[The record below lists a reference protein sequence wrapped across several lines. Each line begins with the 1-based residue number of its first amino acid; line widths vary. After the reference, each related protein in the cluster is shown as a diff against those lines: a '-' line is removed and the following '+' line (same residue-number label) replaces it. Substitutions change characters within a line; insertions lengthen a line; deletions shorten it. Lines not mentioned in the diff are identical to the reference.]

1 MSDLQNRNMN
11 IQWFPGHMTKTRRY
25 IEKNIGLVDIVAETV
40 DARCIR
46 ASQNPDFDRLLASKP
61 RLMIIT
67 KTDLA
72 DPDITSRWL
81 NSFSKQGRQCVC
93 VALNTGRG
101 VKEVLPAIRSVLAPK
116 LESYAAK
123 GMKKTIRM
131 MICGVPNSGKST
143 LINSLCGRRA
153 ALAQDRPGVT
163 RGGQW
168 VTLSS
173 DIELLDTPGILWN
186 KFEDMQSGLHLAFTG
201 AVKDDVVDI
210 ETLALELIRTLNTKY
225 PSALGLRYGIDTASY
240 SEPLEIYE
248 AVCRRRGFILRGGE
262 LDYER
267 CAKIM
272 LDEFRAGKL
281 GRISLEAPYA

>member
-1 MSDLQNRNMN
+1 MSDFDAMN

-46 ASQNPDFDRLLASKP
+46 ASQNPDFDRLLAGKP

-72 DPDITSRWL
+72 DPDITSRWV
-81 NSFSKQGRQCVC
+81 NRFKNDGRACVC
-93 VALNTGRG
+93 TALNTGRG
-101 VKEVLPAIRSVLAPK
+101 VREILPAVRAALADK
-116 LESYAAK
+116 IERYAAK

-153 ALAQDRPGVT
+153 AQAQDRPGVT

-173 DIELLDTPGILWN
+173 DVELLDTPGILWN
-186 KFEDMQSGLHLAFTG
+186 KFKDMRCGLHLAFTG

-210 ETLALELIRTLNTKY
+210 ETLALELLKFLREKY
-225 PSALGLRYGIDTASY
+225 PSALEQRYNIELCESDA
-240 SEPLEIYE
+240 PLEIYE
-248 AVCRRRGFILRGGE
+248 KICKRRGFILRGGDF
-262 LDYER
+262 DYER
-267 CAKIM
+267 CAKIL
-272 LDEFRAGKL
+272 LDEFRGGKL
-281 GRISLEAPYA
+281 GRISLEEP

>member
-1 MSDLQNRNMN
+1 MSDSELMN

-40 DARCIR
+40 DARCMR
-46 ASQNPDFDRLLASKP
+46 ASQNPDFDRLLSGKP

-72 DPDITSRWL
+72 DPDVTSRWVNLFKNEGRACVSTAL
-81 NSFSKQGRQCVC
+81 NSGK
-93 VALNTGRG
+93 G
-101 VKEVLPAIRSVLAPK
+101 VREILPAVRTVLSDK
-116 LESYAAK
+116 ISRYAKK

-153 ALAQDRPGVT
+153 AVAQDRPGVT
-163 RGGQW
+163 RAGQW

-186 KFEDMQSGLHLAFTG
+186 KFEDMRCGLNLAFTG

-210 ETLALELIRTLNTKY
+210 ETLALELLKFLREKY
-225 PSALGLRYGIDTASY
+225 PESLQARYNIEICAYDS
-240 SEPLEIYE
+240 PLEIYE
-248 AVCRRRGFILRGGE
+248 KVCKRRGFILRGGDF
-262 LDYER
+262 DYER
-267 CAKIM
+267 CAKIL
-272 LDEFRAGKL
+272 LDEFRGGKL
-281 GRISLEAPYA
+281 GRISLEEP

>member
-1 MSDLQNRNMN
+1 MSDLQEMN

-46 ASQNPDFDRLLASKP
+46 ASQNPDFDRLLSKKP

-72 DPDITSRWL
+72 DPDVTSRWL
-81 NSFSKQGRQCVC
+81 NRFKKEGRSCVC
-93 VALNTGRG
+93 VALNTGKG
-101 VKEVLPAIRSVLAPK
+101 VKEILPAVRAALSDKIER
-116 LESYAAK
+116 YAAK

-153 ALAQDRPGVT
+153 AQAQDRPGVT

-186 KFEDMQSGLHLAFTG
+186 KFENMSCGLHLAFTG

-210 ETLALELIRTLNTKY
+210 ETLAVELIKALKEKY
-225 PSALGLRYGIDTASY
+225 PHSLTGRYGIEIRPE
-240 SEPLEIYE
+240 SEPLSIYE
-248 AVCRRRGFILRGGE
+248 SICKRRGFILRGGE
-262 LDYER
+262 FDYER
-267 CAKIM
+267 CAKIL
-272 LDEFRAGKL
+272 LDEFRGGKL
-281 GRISLEAPYA
+281 GRISLEAPDA

>member
-1 MSDLQNRNMN
+1 MN

-46 ASQNPDFDRLLASKP
+46 ASQNPDFDRLLTGKP

-72 DPDITSRWL
+72 DPDITSRWV
-81 NSFSKQGRQCVC
+81 NRFKNDGRACVC
-93 VALNTGRG
+93 TALNTGRG
-101 VKEVLPAIRSVLAPK
+101 VREILPAVRAALADK
-116 LESYAAK
+116 IERYAAK

-153 ALAQDRPGVT
+153 AQAQDRPGVT

-173 DIELLDTPGILWN
+173 DVELLDTPGILWN
-186 KFEDMQSGLHLAFTG
+186 KFKDMRCGLHLAFTG

-210 ETLALELIRTLNTKY
+210 ETLALELLKFLREKY
-225 PSALGLRYGIDTASY
+225 PSALEQRYNIELCESDA
-240 SEPLEIYE
+240 PLEIYE
-248 AVCRRRGFILRGGE
+248 KICKRRGFILRGGDF
-262 LDYER
+262 DYER
-267 CAKIM
+267 CAKIL
-272 LDEFRAGKL
+272 LDEFRGGKL
-281 GRISLEAPYA
+281 GRISLEEP

>member
-1 MSDLQNRNMN
+1 
-11 IQWFPGHMTKTRRY
+11 MTKTRRY

-46 ASQNPDFDRLLASKP
+46 ASQNPDFDRLLTGKP

-72 DPDITSRWL
+72 DPDITSRWV
-81 NSFSKQGRQCVC
+81 NRFKNDGRACVC
-93 VALNTGRG
+93 TALNTGRG
-101 VKEVLPAIRSVLAPK
+101 VREILPAVRAALADK
-116 LESYAAK
+116 IERYAAK

-153 ALAQDRPGVT
+153 AQAQDRPGVT

-173 DIELLDTPGILWN
+173 DVELLDTPGILWN
-186 KFEDMQSGLHLAFTG
+186 KFKDMRCGLHLAFTG

-210 ETLALELIRTLNTKY
+210 ETLALELLKFLREKY
-225 PSALGLRYGIDTASY
+225 PSALEQRYNIELCESDA
-240 SEPLEIYE
+240 PLEIYE
-248 AVCRRRGFILRGGE
+248 KICKRRGFILRGGDF
-262 LDYER
+262 DYER
-267 CAKIM
+267 CAKIL
-272 LDEFRAGKL
+272 LDEFRGGKL
-281 GRISLEAPYA
+281 GRISLEEP

>member
-1 MSDLQNRNMN
+1 MSDSELMN

-40 DARCIR
+40 DARCMR
-46 ASQNPDFDRLLASKP
+46 ASQNPDFDRLLSGKP

-72 DPDITSRWL
+72 DPDVTSRWVNLFKNEGRACVSTAL
-81 NSFSKQGRQCVC
+81 NSGK
-93 VALNTGRG
+93 G
-101 VKEVLPAIRSVLAPK
+101 VREILPAVRTVLSDK
-116 LESYAAK
+116 ISRYAKK

-153 ALAQDRPGVT
+153 AVAQDRPGVT
-163 RGGQW
+163 RAGQW

-186 KFEDMQSGLHLAFTG
+186 KFEDMRCGLNLAFTG

-210 ETLALELIRTLNTKY
+210 ETLALELLKFLREKY
-225 PSALGLRYGIDTASY
+225 PESLQARYNIEICADDS
-240 SEPLEIYE
+240 PLEIYGK
-248 AVCRRRGFILRGGE
+248 VCKRRGFILRGGDF
-262 LDYER
+262 DYER
-267 CAKIM
+267 CAKIL
-272 LDEFRAGKL
+272 LDEFRGGKL
-281 GRISLEAPYA
+281 GRISLEEP

>member
-1 MSDLQNRNMN
+1 MSDFDAMN

-46 ASQNPDFDRLLASKP
+46 ASQNPDFDRLLTGKP

-72 DPDITSRWL
+72 DPDITSRWV
-81 NSFSKQGRQCVC
+81 NRFKNDGRACVC
-93 VALNTGRG
+93 TALNTGRG
-101 VKEVLPAIRSVLAPK
+101 VREILPAVRAALADK
-116 LESYAAK
+116 IERYAAK

-153 ALAQDRPGVT
+153 AQAQDRPGVT

-173 DIELLDTPGILWN
+173 DVELLDTPGILWN
-186 KFEDMQSGLHLAFTG
+186 KFKDMRCGLHLAFTG

-210 ETLALELIRTLNTKY
+210 ETLALELLKFLREKY
-225 PSALGLRYGIDTASY
+225 PSALEQRCNIELCESDA
-240 SEPLEIYE
+240 PLEIYE
-248 AVCRRRGFILRGGE
+248 KICKRRGFILRGGDF
-262 LDYER
+262 DYER
-267 CAKIM
+267 CAKIL
-272 LDEFRAGKL
+272 LDEFRGGKL
-281 GRISLEAPYA
+281 GRISLEEP

>member
-1 MSDLQNRNMN
+1 MPDIN

-25 IEKNIGLVDIVAETV
+25 IEKNISLVDIVAETV

-46 ASQNPDFDRLLASKP
+46 ASQNPDFDRLLAGKP

-72 DPDITSRWL
+72 DPDVTSRWINYFKSL
-81 NSFSKQGRQCVC
+81 GREVITVSLVNGKNVNQ
-93 VALNTGRG
+93 
-101 VKEVLPAIRSVLAPK
+101 VLPAVREALKDKIEKYSQ
-116 LESYAAK
+116 K

-143 LINSLCGRRA
+143 LINSLCKKRA
-153 ALAQDRPGVT
+153 VVAEDRPGVT

-186 KFEDMQSGLHLAFTG
+186 KFTDMSIGLNLAFTG

-210 ETLALELIRTLNTKY
+210 ETLALELIKTLTAKY
-225 PSALGLRYGIDTASY
+225 PESIKNRFGIDTDGL
-240 SEPLEIYE
+240 EPLEVYE
-248 AVCRRRGFILRGGE
+248 MICKRRGFILRGGDY
-262 LDYER
+262 DYER
-267 CAKIM
+267 CAKI
-272 LDEFRAGKL
+272 LIDEFRAGKL
-281 GRISLEAPYA
+281 GRISLEGPECLNL

>member
-1 MSDLQNRNMN
+1 MSDSELMN

-40 DARCIR
+40 DARCMR
-46 ASQNPDFDRLLASKP
+46 ASQNPDFDRLLSGKP

-72 DPDITSRWL
+72 DPDVTSRWVNLFKNEGRACVSTAL
-81 NSFSKQGRQCVC
+81 NSGK
-93 VALNTGRG
+93 G
-101 VKEVLPAIRSVLAPK
+101 VREILPAVRTVLSDK
-116 LESYAAK
+116 ISRYAKK

-153 ALAQDRPGVT
+153 AVAQDRPGVT
-163 RGGQW
+163 RAGQW

-186 KFEDMQSGLHLAFTG
+186 KFEDMRCGLNLAFTG

-210 ETLALELIRTLNTKY
+210 ETLALELLKFLREKY
-225 PSALGLRYGIDTASY
+225 PESLETRYNIEICTDDS
-240 SEPLEIYE
+240 PLEIYGK
-248 AVCRRRGFILRGGE
+248 VCKRRGFILRGGDF
-262 LDYER
+262 DYER
-267 CAKIM
+267 CAKIL
-272 LDEFRAGKL
+272 LDEFRGGKL
-281 GRISLEAPYA
+281 GRISLEEP

>member
-1 MSDLQNRNMN
+1 MSDIN

-25 IEKNIGLVDIVAETV
+25 IEKNISLVDIVAETV
-40 DARCIR
+40 DARCIK
-46 ASQNPDFDRLLASKP
+46 ASQNPDFDRLLAGKP

-72 DPDITSRWL
+72 DPDITSRWINHFKSL
-81 NSFSKQGRQCVC
+81 GRQV
-93 VALNTGRG
+93 VTVSLVNNKG
-101 VKEVLPAIRSVLAPK
+101 VNNVLPAVREALKTTIEK
-116 LESYAAK
+116 YAAK

-143 LINSLCGRRA
+143 LINSLCKKRA
-153 ALAQDRPGVT
+153 VIAEDRPGVT

-186 KFEDMQSGLHLAFTG
+186 KFTDMSVGLNLAFTG

-210 ETLALELIRTLNTKY
+210 ETLALELIKTISVKY
-225 PSALGLRYGIDTASY
+225 PDAIPSRFGIEIDDC
-240 SEPLEIYE
+240 EPLEIYE
-248 AVCRRRGFILRGGE
+248 KICKRRGFVVRGGDY
-262 LDYER
+262 DYER
-267 CAKIM
+267 CAKIII
-272 LDEFRAGKL
+272 DEFRAGKL
-281 GRISLEAPYA
+281 GRISLEAPGA

>member
-1 MSDLQNRNMN
+1 MSDLQNIN

-25 IEKNIGLVDIVAETV
+25 IEKTIGLVDIVAETV
-40 DARCIR
+40 DARCILS
-46 ASQNPDFDRLLASKP
+46 SQNPDFDRLLASKP

-81 NSFSKQGRQCVC
+81 NFFKGQGRACVC
-93 VALNTGRG
+93 VALNTGKG
-101 VKEVLPAIRSVLAPK
+101 VKDIIPAVRTVLDEKIRK
-116 LESYAAK
+116 YAAK

-153 ALAQDRPGVT
+153 AVVQDRPGVT
-163 RGGQW
+163 RAGQW
-168 VTLSS
+168 VSLSS

-186 KFEDMQSGLHLAFTG
+186 NFEDMRCGLHLAFTG
-201 AVKDDVVDI
+201 AIKDDVVDI
-210 ETLALELIRTLNTKY
+210 ETLAIELIRTLKTKY
-225 PSALGLRYGIDTASY
+225 PASLTSRYGIEIQPD
-240 SEPLEIYE
+240 SEPLDIYDGI
-248 AVCRRRGFILRGGE
+248 CKRRGFILRGGE

-267 CAKIM
+267 CAKIL
-272 LDEFRAGKL
+272 LDEFRGGQL

>member
-1 MSDLQNRNMN
+1 MSDFDAMN

-46 ASQNPDFDRLLASKP
+46 ASQNPDFDRLLTGKP

-72 DPDITSRWL
+72 DPDITSRWV
-81 NSFSKQGRQCVC
+81 NRFKNDGRACVC
-93 VALNTGRG
+93 TALNTGRG
-101 VKEVLPAIRSVLAPK
+101 VREILPAVRAALADK
-116 LESYAAK
+116 IERYAAK

-153 ALAQDRPGVT
+153 AQAQDRPGVT

-173 DIELLDTPGILWN
+173 DVELLDTPGILWN
-186 KFEDMQSGLHLAFTG
+186 KFKDMRCGLHLAFTG

-210 ETLALELIRTLNTKY
+210 ETLALELLKFLREKY
-225 PSALGLRYGIDTASY
+225 PSALEQRYNIELCESDA
-240 SEPLEIYE
+240 PLEIYE
-248 AVCRRRGFILRGGE
+248 KICRRRGFILRGGDF
-262 LDYER
+262 DYER
-267 CAKIM
+267 CAKIL
-272 LDEFRAGKL
+272 LDEFRGGKL
-281 GRISLEAPYA
+281 GRISLEEP

>member
-1 MSDLQNRNMN
+1 MSDFQQMN

-46 ASQNPDFDRLLASKP
+46 ASQNPDFDRLLSGKP

-72 DPDITSRWL
+72 DPDITSRWM
-81 NSFSKQGRQCVC
+81 NRFKAQGRACLC
-93 VALNTGRG
+93 VALNSGRG
-101 VKEVLPAIRSVLAPK
+101 VRDVIPAVHAALSDKIER
-116 LESYAAK
+116 YAAK

-143 LINSLCGRRA
+143 LINALCGRRA
-153 ALAQDRPGVT
+153 AVAQDRPGVT
-163 RGGQW
+163 RAGQW
-168 VTLSS
+168 ITLSS
-173 DIELLDTPGILWN
+173 DVELLDTPGILWN
-186 KFEDMQSGLHLAFTG
+186 KFEDMQCGVHLAFTG

-210 ETLALELIRTLNTKY
+210 ETLAIELIKTLSASY
-225 PSALGLRYGIDTASY
+225 PGAFEARYGVQVVDGD
-240 SEPLEIYE
+240 EPLDIYE
-248 AVCRRRGFILRGGE
+248 KICRRRGFILRGGE
-262 LDYER
+262 CDYER
-267 CAKIM
+267 CAKIL

-281 GRISLEAPYA
+281 GRISLEAPDA